1 MIVLGVD
8 PGTRHTGL
16 GTVRVEGSR
25 ERLLGAS
32 TIHMSGD
39 LDHTLRLQKIYQ
51 GVLDAIDEY
60 TPDEL
65 AVELPFMG
73 KNAQAMLKLG
83 RAQAAV
89 MLAAMHREVPVAQ
102 YAPAEIKKAV
112 VGNGRATKDQVTY
125 MVRQR
130 LALTEEYSED
140 AHDAL
145 GIALCHAARRHTA
158 ADRPGRTEA
167 SGAKTASGAVAKP
180 DACVRGPTLSTRT
193 RTVCAEPSVEP
204 LAAHAHRSPRS
215 PEAARAVRRRARRH
229 PRIQT
234 GMLRTASQNAIHAPR
249 RHQSTSAACVAVSPE
264 ASVVTAARMP
274 AIASVAQN
282 HSTPATAIVLA

>member
-1 MIVLGVD
+1 MIVLGID
-8 PGTRHTGL
+8 PGTRHTGI
-16 GTVRVEGSR
+16 GTVSVEGSR
-25 ERLLGAS
+25 ERSLGAS

-39 LDHTLRLQKIYQ
+39 LDHTIRLQRIYD
-51 GVLDAIDEY
+51 GVLEAIDAHK
-60 TPDEL
+60 PDEL

-130 LALTEEYSED
+130 LNITEDYSED

-145 GIALCHAARRHTA
+145 AIALCHAARRHTG
-158 ADRPGRTEA
+158 PPA
-167 SGAKTASGAVAKP
+167 SGARRSGAKASASRGTGRVRSWADFIEQNP
-180 DACVRGPTLSTRT
+180 DR
-193 RTVCAEPSVEP
+193 
-204 LAAHAHRSPRS
+204 
-215 PEAARAVRRRARRH
+215 
-229 PRIQT
+229 
-234 GMLRTASQNAIHAPR
+234 LR
-249 RHQSTSAACVAVSPE
+249 
-264 ASVVTAARMP
+264 
-274 AIASVAQN
+274 
-282 HSTPATAIVLA
+282 

>member
-16 GTVRVEGSR
+16 GTVTVEGSR
-25 ERLLGAS
+25 ERALGAS

-39 LDHTLRLQKIYQ
+39 LDHTIRLQRIYE
-51 GVLDAIDEY
+51 GVLEAIDAY
-60 TPDEL
+60 NPDEL

-130 LALTEEYSED
+130 LALTETYSED

-145 GIALCHAARRHTA
+145 AIALCHAARRHTGPPA
-158 ADRPGRTEA
+158 PGGSAKAA
-167 SGAKTASGAVAKP
+167 SGAGRKTGR
-180 DACVRGPTLSTRT
+180 VRSWSDFI
-193 RTVCAEPSVEP
+193 EQN
-204 LAAHAHRSPRS
+204 
-215 PEAARAVRRRARRH
+215 PER
-229 PRIQT
+229 
-234 GMLRTASQNAIHAPR
+234 LR
-249 RHQSTSAACVAVSPE
+249 
-264 ASVVTAARMP
+264 
-274 AIASVAQN
+274 
-282 HSTPATAIVLA
+282 